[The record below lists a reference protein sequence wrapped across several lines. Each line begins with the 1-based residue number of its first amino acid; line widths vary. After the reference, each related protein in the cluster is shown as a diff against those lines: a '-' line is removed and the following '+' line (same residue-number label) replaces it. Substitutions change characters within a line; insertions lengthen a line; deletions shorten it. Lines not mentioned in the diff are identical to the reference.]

1 MTTLNIHR
9 IPKFVVNIATVIA
22 HGGFN
27 IGVAHHLLSCARV
40 NTSVEQ
46 GIGASANMHYLEST
60 AKIRLN

>member
-27 IGVAHHLLSCARV
+27 IGVAHHHCKCPAVSRICHTTVLRDYSDV
-40 NTSVEQ
+40 
-46 GIGASANMHYLEST
+46 
-60 AKIRLN
+60 